1 MVNRTFGAYS
11 AFAEEKDERKD
22 RKGRSILNA
31 TDEMANPYGLILSE
45 QERDFIYGKLQT
57 LDNWTNSLLGGR
69 TGWRPQVKAA
79 LIATVELAT
88 AVIVAFLPGAP
99 LHPHIGDGPSFV
111 FFCIVAFVILQ
122 KLNLLL
128 THESIDDIHARRAR
142 EDEKEA
148 RERARYFRE
157 TGTKDL
163 SRED

>member
-111 FFCIVAFVILQ
+111 FFCIGAYSGLHWISGVSDSAVPALKAVGLPAPALRHRHRSGDQQRHCWRGGRFA
-122 KLNLLL
+122 
-128 THESIDDIHARRAR
+128 H
-142 EDEKEA
+142 
-148 RERARYFRE
+148 
-157 TGTKDL
+157 
-163 SRED
+163 

>member
-1 MVNRTFGAYS
+1 M
-11 AFAEEKDERKD
+11 
-22 RKGRSILNA
+22 
-31 TDEMANPYGLILSE
+31 
-45 QERDFIYGKLQT
+45 
-57 LDNWTNSLLGGR
+57 
-69 TGWRPQVKAA
+69 KAA

-99 LHPHIGDGPSFV
+99 LHPHIGGGPSFV
-111 FFCIVAFVILQ
+111 FFCIVEFVILQ